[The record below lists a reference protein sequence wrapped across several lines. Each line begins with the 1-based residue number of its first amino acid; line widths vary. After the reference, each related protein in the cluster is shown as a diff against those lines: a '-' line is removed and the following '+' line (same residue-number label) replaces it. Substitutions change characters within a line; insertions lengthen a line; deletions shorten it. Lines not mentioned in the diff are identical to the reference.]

1 MRNGT
6 SYNASF
12 TSGKTCLRKKR
23 IEIKEN
29 NDIIMPRNVNASSI
43 KVEYSSLMEGSIP
56 CLCVWFIF
64 SHYSKSV
71 NKA

>member
-6 SYNASF
+6 TYNASF
-12 TSGKTCLRKKR
+12 TSGKTCLRKK

-29 NDIIMPRNVNASSI
+29 NDIIMPQNVNASRI
-43 KVEYSSLMEGSIP
+43 KVEYSTLMEGSIP
-56 CLCVWFIF
+56 CLCVWFIL